1 MRCGVV
7 ETSSPFKPSSD
18 DGADN
23 VDGMRCGRAR
33 TRRCGGMV
41 SSEGD
46 GREGGGVLWWPIV
59 VVGKEGSDE
68 LRGVNS
74 CSAPKKHPIQVPTK
88 AAGEGTSKD
97 TAKPIRIRS
106 QRIARKGGTSTNAP
120 KEKVIIAIS
129 SNFELELKLEDTI
142 HEVVEMD
149 SDQEKDPEEDPEE

>member
-46 GREGGGVLWWPIV
+46 GREGGGVLWWPVV

-68 LRGVNS
+68 LRIS
-74 CSAPKKHPIQVPTK
+74 KSAPVGRTLRGRFLSDPPATLGDAFESFLQKVMPNLLNRGHP
-88 AAGEGTSKD
+88 
-97 TAKPIRIRS
+97 
-106 QRIARKGGTSTNAP
+106 
-120 KEKVIIAIS
+120 
-129 SNFELELKLEDTI
+129 
-142 HEVVEMD
+142 
-149 SDQEKDPEEDPEE
+149 